1 MAEYIPGIS
10 KQKSSDV
17 GGVRDYA
24 RATLGQGLAFGFGD
38 EAEAFVKSLVSD
50 REYDDIVQ
58 EVRADINR
66 FREEQPVA
74 AYGAEIGGAILPA
87 IFSGGTTLA
96 ARGGLA
102 GAQTAAKAIKP
113 VTSAIKANPVKSATA
128 QGTLYGAGTSEG
140 NVVERLPD
148 AAIGGALG
156 GLATGVASKVLPRVT
171 PSARKLLEDD
181 VPLTPGQA
189 MGGKEGGIIGGGIK
203 IGEEALSSVPGTG
216 VNTALR
222 EGQEAFNKLG
232 FKKAVDGIKG
242 IDVDFNLPVNRLY
255 KNVQSQLS
263 KKYDEVVPNLK
274 IPNIQS
280 VRKNILNELNSS
292 GLDFK
297 QRSIIVNR
305 YLKPLENRNQLKGKE
320 VQKLLQ
326 KIKRDIKTGQKSDD
340 VVKVDV
346 SEILKKMQGIFKS
359 NTSGIK
365 QLNQLDNAYQQVQ
378 TLGDATIKSA
388 DELYTPAQLR
398 SAVRGADQSRNKVQF
413 KRGDA
418 KLQDLSETAQD
429 VLGRML
435 PDSGTATRQ
444 LSADKLLGYGL
455 LGGTGAVGGTPGS
468 VALATYLGLLQNPY
482 TNFALREGIDLTSQG
497 IQKTVPYLSG
507 QASGFLG
514 N

>member
-38 EAEAFVKSLVSD
+38 EAESFIKSLVSD
-50 REYDDIVQ
+50 KEYDEIVS

-87 IFSGGTTLA
+87 ILSGGTTLA

-113 VTSAIKANPVKSATA
+113 VTSAIKTNPIKAAAT
-128 QGTLYGAGTSEG
+128 QGALYGAGTGEG
-140 NVVERLPD
+140 GVVDRLPG
-148 AAIGGALG
+148 AVIGGTLG
-156 GLATGVASKVLPRVT
+156 GSATGVLNKVLPRVT
-171 PSARKLLEDD
+171 PNARKLLEDD

-189 MGGKEGGIIGGGIK
+189 MGGDGGGIIGGAIK
-203 IGEEALSSVPGTG
+203 VGEEALSSVPGTG

-222 EGQEAFNKLG
+222 QGQEAFNKLG
-232 FKKAVDGIKG
+232 FKKALNGIKG
-242 IDVDFNLPVNRLY
+242 IEVDYSLPVSRLY
-255 KNVQSQLS
+255 KNVQSQIS
-263 KKYDEVVPNLK
+263 KKYQEIVPGLK

-280 VRKNILNELNSS
+280 VNKNILNGINSS
-292 GLDFK
+292 NLSFK
-297 QRSIIVNR
+297 QRSMIVNR

-320 VQKLLQ
+320 VQRLLQ
-326 KIKRDIKTGQKSDD
+326 KIKRDIKTKQRSDN
-340 VVKVDV
+340 VDV
-346 SEILKKMQGIFKS
+346 IDEAEALKQIEKILKGSTS
-359 NTSGIK
+359 NIK
-365 QLNQLDNAYQQVQ
+365 QLDKLDNAYAQIQ
-378 TLGDATIKSA
+378 TLGEATVKSA
-388 DELYTPAQLR
+388 DELYTPAQRR
-398 SAVRGADQSRNKVQF
+398 SAIKSADKTRNRIQF

-418 KLQDLSETAQD
+418 KLQDFSETAQD

-435 PDSGTATRQ
+435 PDSGSATRGF
-444 LSADKLLGYGL
+444 AGYGL

-468 VALATYLGLLQNPY
+468 LALATYLGLLQNPY
-482 TNFALREGIDLTSQG
+482 TNIALREGIDLTSQG
-497 IQKTVPYLSG
+497 IQKTVPYASG
-507 QASGFLG
+507 QASGLFG

>member
-1 MAEYIPGIS
+1 M
-10 KQKSSDV
+10 
-17 GGVRDYA
+17 
-24 RATLGQGLAFGFGD
+24 
-38 EAEAFVKSLVSD
+38 
-50 REYDDIVQ
+50 
-58 EVRADINR
+58 
-66 FREEQPVA
+66 
-74 AYGAEIGGAILPA
+74 
-87 IFSGGTTLA
+87 
-96 ARGGLA
+96 
-102 GAQTAAKAIKP
+102 
-113 VTSAIKANPVKSATA
+113 
-128 QGTLYGAGTSEG
+128 
-140 NVVERLPD
+140 
-148 AAIGGALG
+148 
-156 GLATGVASKVLPRVT
+156 
-171 PSARKLLEDD
+171 
-181 VPLTPGQA
+181 
-189 MGGKEGGIIGGGIK
+189 
-203 IGEEALSSVPGTG
+203 SSVPGTG

-222 EGQEAFNKLG
+222 KGQEAFNKLG
-232 FKKAVDGIKG
+232 FKKAVEGIKG
-242 IDVDFNLPVNRLY
+242 INVDYNLPVNRLY

-388 DELYTPAQLR
+388 DELYSPAQLR

-444 LSADKLLGYGL
+444 LSADKLMGYGL
-455 LGGTGAVGGTPGS
+455 LGGTGAAGGAPGS

-482 TNFALREGIDLTSQG
+482 TNIALREIIDSSSQG
-497 IQKTVPYLSG
+497 IQKSVPYLSG